1 METTTPSPLQRT
13 PIQGGDVSDADDA
26 RSAPAAAADGGGG
39 EGGGRVNIKDLLLDS
54 RQAHSGVNKMAIS
67 LVIIYVSFFKFLGE
81 LADDRFAKNTV
92 QVRNWGLP
100 TEEDVADAATVAE
113 FAGSFFSRVLEDPII
128 DGHNRVL
135 LAYLGLDAWHR
146 NAYYPDA
153 ECELSS
159 MWPDAAGKVRGQF
172 PSELGKAAPL
182 TNWQLPCI
190 RDLHYSER
198 GGGVRD
204 TEGDLEATASDGIF

>member
-81 LADDRFAKNTV
+81 LADDRFAKN
-92 QVRNWGLP
+92 RAGAKLGP
-100 TEEDVADAATVAE
+100 T
-113 FAGSFFSRVLEDPII
+113 
-128 DGHNRVL
+128 H
-135 LAYLGLDAWHR
+135 
-146 NAYYPDA
+146 
-153 ECELSS
+153 
-159 MWPDAAGKVRGQF
+159 
-172 PSELGKAAPL
+172 
-182 TNWQLPCI
+182 
-190 RDLHYSER
+190 R
-198 GGGVRD
+198 GGCGRRRD
-204 TEGDLEATASDGIF
+204 SG